1 MLLLK
6 ILMKPHLYPNVA
18 CSVKISILW
27 HRAKLFRTGFCC
39 LSQASCAMR
48 SDGDPPPG
56 TDRCASRPPEDI
68 HPSGAVG
75 GGQAAHPDGQPIRWI
90 KFGQPQALQWC
101 SYTPPLSPVVTNLW
115 AFTFGLPFKHTS
127 NPWGQQKGGLV
138 EESHLNVNILKIK
151 I

>member
-6 ILMKPHLYPNVA
+6 ILMKQHLYPNVA
-18 CSVKISILW
+18 CSVKISILQ
-27 HRAKLFRTGFCC
+27 HRVKLFRTGVLLPKPGLLC
-39 LSQASCAMR
+39 QEKWWR
-48 SDGDPPPG
+48 PPSG

-138 EESHLNVNILKIK
+138 EELRLNVNILKIE